1 MAEEISDEMMAE
13 YTITG
18 SAQEMPG
25 LIKERYNGLLDRVA
39 FYYPYQPGQDEKTMA
54 EDSRSVSII
63 KRTMGWGEQY
73 RIQKTERV
81 EASLRFL

>member
-1 MAEEISDEMMAE
+1 
-13 YTITG
+13 
-18 SAQEMPG
+18 
-25 LIKERYNGLLDRVA
+25 
-39 FYYPYQPGQDEKTMA
+39 MA

-81 EASLRFL
+81 EASLRFSLKLAA